1 MGEALSSSETVCCSD
16 HRVINVTILRVS
28 EVKTDSAN
36 LRSGQTDWKAAV
48 AGPARCLL
56 DVTVQL
62 P

>member
-36 LRSGQTDWKAAV
+36 LRSGQTV
-48 AGPARCLL
+48 
-56 DVTVQL
+56 
-62 P
+62 